1 MLVAIRV
8 QPTAPDSEWITVDVE
23 RADYG
28 AAIVSVNRDALESI
42 IQDDPRS
49 PEVILDILCERALK
63 RMPVPNS
70 EDGIRLITPYNLSL
84 VWPK

>member
-8 QPTAPDSEWITVDVE
+8 QPTAPNDEWITVDVDQASCGE
-23 RADYG
+23 
-28 AAIVSVNRDALESI
+28 AIVSVNREALKSI
-42 IQDDPRS
+42 IEDDPRP

-63 RMPVPNS
+63 RMPLPNS
-70 EDGIRLITPYNLSL
+70 KDGIRLITPYNLGL